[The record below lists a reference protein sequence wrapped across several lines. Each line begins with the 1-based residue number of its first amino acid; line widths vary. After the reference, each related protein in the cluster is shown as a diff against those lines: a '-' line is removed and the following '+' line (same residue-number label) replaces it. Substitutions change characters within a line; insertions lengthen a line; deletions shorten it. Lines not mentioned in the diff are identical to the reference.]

1 MIPQPANAPL
11 LQKEKKMKTK
21 FSVLSLI
28 FVGLVALTLFGSLSS
43 VAPNGVSAQRQ
54 NYPTR
59 GETPVVKPL
68 ERNDP
73 RAELGPEWASALPM
87 QFPVDAVPGAAA
99 NNPLGGA
106 EAAFNNQTG
115 EEELA
120 DEAPAN
126 NRADEVMATPE
137 MFPANLGP
145 NAEIDS
151 RDDLINRRIDTVRRA
166 GVNPQSVIGAD
177 NRVRISPTTSYPWRA
192 MTKLRMTFPNGS
204 QATCSG
210 AMVSSKYTLT
220 AGHCVHSVSRGG
232 WATSVEVIPGLDG
245 AYKPY
250 GSAYATRLR
259 SYVGWTQNQDS
270 NYDFALITLNRHIGN
285 STGWFGYASYS
296 TVNGLTG
303 NLGGYP
309 GDRDSGLRL
318 YYHYGT
324 INSSTTNRVYYTID
338 TFNGQSGSGV
348 YRINNG
354 SRYIFAVH
362 TNGGTTSNSGTRIT
376 TGRFYNLVSWINS
389 GI

>member
-1 MIPQPANAPL
+1 
-11 LQKEKKMKTK
+11 MKAK
-21 FSVLSLI
+21 YSVLSFI
-28 FVGLVALTLFGSLSS
+28 FVGLVASTFFGSLSS
-43 VAPNGVSAQRQ
+43 FTLPGVSAQRQ

-59 GETPVVKPL
+59 VQAPVVKPL
-68 ERNDP
+68 ERDDP
-73 RAELGPEWASALPM
+73 RAELGPEWASAQPM
-87 QFPVDAVPGAAA
+87 PFPVDAVPGAAA

-106 EAAFNNQTG
+106 EAAFDNQTG

-120 DEAPAN
+120 DEAPAS
-126 NRADEVMATPE
+126 NRADDVLAAPE

-145 NAEIDS
+145 NVEIDS
-151 RDDLINRRIDTVRRA
+151 RDDLINRRIDTMRRG

-204 QATCSG
+204 QTTCSG

-220 AGHCVHSVSRGG
+220 AGHCVHSASRGG
-232 WATSVEVIPGLDG
+232 WAVSVEVIPGLDG
-245 AYKPY
+245 TYKPY

-259 SYVGWTQNQDS
+259 SYIGWTQNQDS
-270 NYDFALITLNRHIGN
+270 NYDFALITLDRHIGN

-296 TVNGLTG
+296 TVNGLTA

-309 GDRDSGLRL
+309 GDRDAGQRL

-324 INSSTTNRVYYTID
+324 INSSNTNRVYYTID

-362 TNGGTTSNSGTRIT
+362 TSGYTTYNGGTRIT
-376 TGRFYNLVSWINS
+376 TGRFYDLQAWIAS